1 MKIARKSMLALA
13 AAAISASFAMTQE
26 VHTDYD
32 KKADFSQYHTYIWA
46 RQPKM
51 SNPLAAQRVVE
62 DVNAQLNA
70 KGWTLVTE
78 NADVA
83 IVANGAIKDQETL
96 ETFYNGFPGWR
107 WYWWDTTATTTVE
120 HYTVGTLV
128 VDLFDVKSK
137 QAIFRGTATGTLS
150 EKPQKNDEKLDKAV
164 EKMFKE
170 FPPKAR

>member
-1 MKIARKSMLALA
+1 
-13 AAAISASFAMTQE
+13 
-26 VHTDYD
+26 
-32 KKADFSQYHTYIWA
+32 
-46 RQPKM
+46 M

-62 DVNAQLNA
+62 DVNGQLNA

-83 IVANGAIKDQETL
+83 IMANGAIKDQETL
-96 ETFYNGFPGWR
+96 ETFYNWFPGWR

-120 HYTVGTLV
+120 HYSVGTLV
-128 VDLFDVKSK
+128 VDLFDAKTK